1 MRIVE
6 AEGSVMRLYRVYLVN
21 FGRVVYEGDNLAS
34 AKLEAVKSGF
44 EAVLYHPDGKA
55 DAYSPIGGWR

>member
-1 MRIVE
+1 
-6 AEGSVMRLYRVYLVN
+6 MRLYRVYLVN
-21 FGRVVYEGDNLAS
+21 FGLVVYEGDNLAS

>member
-1 MRIVE
+1 MVIVE

-21 FGRVVYEGDNLAS
+21 FGMVVYEGDNLVS
-34 AKLEAVKSGF
+34 AKTEAVKSGF
-44 EAVLYHPDGKA
+44 ETVVYHPDGKV